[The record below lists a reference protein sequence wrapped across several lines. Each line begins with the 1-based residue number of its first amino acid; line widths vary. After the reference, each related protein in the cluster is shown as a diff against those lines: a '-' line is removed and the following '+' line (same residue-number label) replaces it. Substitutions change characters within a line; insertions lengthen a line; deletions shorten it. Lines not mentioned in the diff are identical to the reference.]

1 MNIYLNGVTLKITKH
16 EFTAGEG
23 LNSQNS
29 LGKLI
34 GSRCADAACD
44 AKNFTLI
51 TVTNLIAWMQSNHTS
66 LIKGEINE

>member
-1 MNIYLNGVTLKITKH
+1 MNIYFNGVTLKVTKH
-16 EFTAGEG
+16 ELMAGEG
-23 LNSQNS
+23 LNNQNS

-34 GSRCADAACD
+34 GNRFADAVRD

>member
-1 MNIYLNGVTLKITKH
+1 MNIYLNCVTLKITKH
-16 EFTAGEG
+16 EFTDGKG
-23 LNSQNS
+23 LNNQNS

-34 GSRCADAACD
+34 GNRCADAVCD

-51 TVTNLIAWMQSNHTS
+51 TVTNLITLMQSNHTS